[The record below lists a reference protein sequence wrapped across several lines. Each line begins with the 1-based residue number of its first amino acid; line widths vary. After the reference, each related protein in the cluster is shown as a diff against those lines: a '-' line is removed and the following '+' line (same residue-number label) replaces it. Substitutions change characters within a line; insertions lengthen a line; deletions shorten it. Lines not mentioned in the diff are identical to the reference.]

1 MKLSGANHAFV
12 TGGASGFGLAIA
24 DALAERGVR
33 VTIADVDAEAVAN
46 VLASRDDRFRG
57 AHLDVRDREAWDS
70 AKAEAEADFGPVDLL
85 FNNAGIGP
93 DGSELADMSPAD
105 FDRMIAINL
114 TGVFNGISAF
124 ADDFR
129 KAGRGHIV
137 STSSMS
143 GMAADNA
150 GVGGYA
156 PSKFGVVAMME
167 VLRQEME
174 PHGVGVS
181 VFCPGTT
188 ATNLMANTR
197 RLGSERVPEEASLLG
212 LPIKPEQLAPAI
224 LRGIEENRL
233 YIFTHPER
241 RAAVENRFAGIMAG
255 FDAV

>member
-1 MKLSGANHAFV
+1 MKISSANHAFI

-33 VTIADVDAEAVAN
+33 VTIADANADALAA
-46 VLASRDDRFRG
+46 VLAERKEGFRG
-57 AHLDVRDREAWDS
+57 VPLDVRDRAAWTD
-70 AKAEAEADFGPVDLL
+70 AKTQAEAEFGPVDLL
-85 FNNAGIGP
+85 FNNAGIAP
-93 DGSELADMSPAD
+93 DGKTLADMDPES
-105 FDRMIAINL
+105 FDRVVAINL

-124 ADDFR
+124 AQSFR
-129 KAGRGHIV
+129 AAGRGHIV

-143 GMAADNA
+143 GMAADNP
-150 GVGGYA
+150 GLGSYS

-174 PHGVGVS
+174 PHGVAVS

-188 ATNLMANTR
+188 ATNLMANTQ
-197 RLGSERVPEEASLLG
+197 RLGGELQRPGASLLG
-212 LPIKPEQLAPAI
+212 MPIKPEDLVPGI

-241 RAAVENRFAGIMAG
+241 RTAVEERFAGIMAG